1 MRIVHTRASL
11 RRRRQRART
20 REAAVGAE
28 AQVGT
33 TPAGYVVARSS
44 PEERLA
50 AEEGHS
56 SHAHVAA
63 SPAATAVG
71 WSYSLVLGPH
81 KPLLESAA
89 VPSQGRASQMQ
100 DAG

>member
-1 MRIVHTRASL
+1 MRLVHTRFLA
-11 RRRRQRART
+11 RRRQHART
-20 REAAVGAE
+20 REAAAGAAAGAE

-71 WSYSLVLGPH
+71 WSNSLVLGPH
-81 KPLLESAA
+81 KPCSSQPPF
-89 VPSQGRASQMQ
+89 PSRGRAS
-100 DAG
+100 